1 MAAVLGFGSAAS
13 MPLSVRRVL
22 ASGVNVL
29 LTIALA
35 LPFLT
40 IFDDPLNQQ
49 LALVITFL
57 AYNLVCEAAFGRCLG
72 GAVAGL
78 RWAGSPSLARRSA
91 FCVLY
96 TVAFVP
102 YVFLPAW
109 QAIPNLAAQW
119 VWGRLVGGTIHSW
132 LAGVASEANP

>member
-1 MAAVLGFGSAAS
+1 
-13 MPLSVRRVL
+13 MPLSVRRAL
-22 ASGVNVL
+22 ASAVNVL
-29 LTIALA
+29 VTIALA
-35 LPFLT
+35 LPLLT
-40 IFDDPLNQQ
+40 ILDEPLNQRV
-49 LALVITFL
+49 ALVITFFS
-57 AYNLVCEAAFGRCLG
+57 YNLVCEVAFGRCLG

-132 LAGVASEANP
+132 LAGVASEAKP